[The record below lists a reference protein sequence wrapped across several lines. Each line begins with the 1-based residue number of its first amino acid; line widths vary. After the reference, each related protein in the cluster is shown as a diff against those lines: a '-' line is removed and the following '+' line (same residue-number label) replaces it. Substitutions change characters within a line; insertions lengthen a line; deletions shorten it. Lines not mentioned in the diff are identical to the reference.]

1 MRTSGSATTLC
12 YGVSSGHP
20 TSNCDSQPSLRP
32 AALCR
37 AFCRFLAAL
46 PILLFLFV
54 AVISSARPL
63 LAQQATA
70 LIAGTVKDTSGA
82 IVVGAKV
89 TLRNS
94 QTNVA
99 RTATSDKDGGYEF
112 NLVPIGPYELS
123 VEQTGFDTY
132 VRKGITLEI
141 NQNAR
146 LDVSLRVGRMSQ
158 VVEVTGDVT
167 QVDTISATLGKVETT
182 QRIADLPLAARDTM
196 QLGLLQAG
204 TFAPDQD
211 DGSGNPFSVS
221 GQRSESQT
229 FLIDG
234 ADNNNFLGNN
244 MVVDPNPDAVA
255 EFKIIT
261 NNYEAEYGRTSGGI
275 INQVVK
281 SGTNSIHGDL
291 FDYFRNTA
299 LDASDYFLQQVP
311 IFKYNIFGGTIGLP
325 IVKGKMFL
333 FASYQGARRRE
344 GQNPGILTVLTP
356 AERTGDFSDLYTG
369 VTDPNTGFDTG
380 QLTDPTTGGPFMCGA
395 NACNQVPVDSV
406 MQNYI
411 NKYLPMPNFG
421 TNGFRED
428 PVASL
433 QEDQFIFRY
442 DYNISSKDTLSAFY
456 IFDDQPQVYP
466 FQVVKGASTGGDV
479 PVGSGFTN
487 ADRFQ
492 TGSISWTRTIS
503 PTKLNELRFSTN
515 RAATFDAVPTDK
527 TSPSALGFV
536 TVIPDDPAGTAPPA
550 ISVGGAFNLGPSPQG
565 PTKIHNT
572 TFQYQDTFSWTK
584 GHHALKF
591 GADIRWIEENFHYDF
606 YNNGSFDFG
615 SYYTNT
621 NNALADFVGGFTD
634 NYYQFAS
641 AIYGIR
647 THQLDFFA
655 QDAWKI
661 TKNLSL
667 DYGVRY
673 EYNSPQVDPRNEIQG
688 WFPGQ
693 QSTLYPGSPPDFL
706 YSGDPGTPNRGLVY
720 PDKNNFAPR
729 FGFAWDMFGNAKLVM
744 RGGFGIFYDIEDG
757 ALNLQFG
764 GQAPFGYVANNY
776 PCFTTAAIGQGG
788 CLVPVNGSYSADP
801 FQTASTGYSD
811 PYPFIAGG
819 HLGQFFTPAIPFA
832 YVVTPHFR
840 TPYAENFNYGFQYQV
855 SKDTVLEA
863 VYVGSLS
870 RKAIGSTNLN
880 NPELNGTNPNSLMAQ
895 YQAAVAAGSNPLN
908 YISPDCAR
916 PLANCDANFVPHGA
930 TQIITNLSNASSSSN
945 QFQLTLDRRM
955 NHGLGFRVAYT
966 LAKTIDVSS
975 GFRARSS
982 TYTDPANPAFDRG
995 LADFDATHRLVLSP
1009 IWQLPIGNNGNTLK
1023 KTLLGGWV
1031 VSTIAS
1037 FQSGNPFT
1045 LYSSNGASESNEGL
1059 DRPDII
1065 GPVQIFKNPRQL
1077 RTFSPSSDGL
1087 HGSCLSS
1094 TTTGY
1099 FWFDPTNLVCAVG
1112 PPAGQPNVAG
1122 LGLTTGGVPLFSYG
1136 NMGRNILRGP
1146 GINDWDISIM
1156 KNFKITESKSI
1167 QFQSNFFNAFNH
1179 VQFYGPTSNG
1189 GSVGGSSQFGQVST
1203 DTSPS
1208 TSSYYR
1214 GPRIIQFA
1222 LKILF

>member
-1 MRTSGSATTLC
+1 MSTTEITARTSCAVPCDLRAVCDSATAASTGTSFIRFFPALMLC
-12 YGVSSGHP
+12 LVLGLMFAVLSGE
-20 TSNCDSQPSLRP
+20 P
-32 AALCR
+32 A
-37 AFCRFLAAL
+37 
-46 PILLFLFV
+46 
-54 AVISSARPL
+54 

-70 LIAGTVKDTSGA
+70 VLVGSVTDASGA
-82 IVVGAKV
+82 VVVGAKV
-89 TLRNS
+89 TLKNS
-94 QTNVA
+94 QTNVE
-99 RTATSDKDGGYEF
+99 RTTTSAKDGNYIF
-112 NLVPIGPYELS
+112 NLVPIGAYALK
-123 VEQTGFDTY
+123 VEQAGFETY

-146 LDVSLRVGRMSQ
+146 LDVALQIGKASQ

-167 QVDTISATLGKVETT
+167 QVDTVSATLGKVETT
-182 QRIADLPLAARDTM
+182 QRIDDLPLAARDTM

-204 TFAPDQD
+204 VFAPDQD
-211 DGSGNPFSVS
+211 DGSNNPFSVS
-221 GQRSESQT
+221 GQRSESET

-234 ADNNNFLGNN
+234 SDNNDFLGNN
-244 MVVDPNPDAVA
+244 MVVDPNPDSVA
-255 EFKIIT
+255 EFKILT

-275 INQVVK
+275 VNQVIK
-281 SGTNSIHGDL
+281 SGSNAIHGDV

-311 IFKYNIFGGTIGLP
+311 IFKYNIFGGTIGMP
-325 IVKGKMFL
+325 IRKDKMFF

-356 AERTGDFSDLYTG
+356 QERTGDFSDL
-369 VTDPNTGFDTG
+369 GFP
-380 QLTDPTTGGPFMCGA
+380 LIDPTGA
-395 NACNQVPVDSV
+395 NPSGFFPNNQVPVDSV

-411 NKYLPMPNFG
+411 NKYLPMPNYG
-421 TNGFRED
+421 TNGFVED

-456 IFDDQPQVYP
+456 VFDDQPQVFP
-466 FQVVKGASTGGDV
+466 FEVVKGASTGGDV

-487 ADRFQ
+487 AQRYQ
-492 TGSISWTRTIS
+492 TGSISWIRTIS

-515 RAATFDAVPTDK
+515 RVATFDAEPTDH
-527 TSPSALGFV
+527 TPPSALGFL
-536 TVIPDDPAGTAPPA
+536 TVIPDDPAGAAPPA

-565 PTKIHNT
+565 PTKIHDV

-584 GHHALKF
+584 GRHALKF
-591 GADIRWIEENFHYDF
+591 GADIRWIDENFHYDF

-621 NNALADFVGGFTD
+621 GSALADFVGGFTD
-634 NYYQFAS
+634 NYYQFS
-641 AIYGIR
+641 RAIYGIR
-647 THQLDFFA
+647 THQLDFFG
-655 QDAWKI
+655 QDALKI

-667 DYGVRY
+667 DFGVRY
-673 EYNSPQVDPRNEIQG
+673 EYNSPQVDPHNEIQG

-706 YSGDPGTPNRGLVY
+706 YAGDPGTPNRGLIY
-720 PDKNNFAPR
+720 TDKNNFAPR
-729 FGFAWDMFGNAKLVM
+729 FGFSWDMLGNAKLVM

-776 PCFTTAAIGQGG
+776 PCFTTAAIDAGG

-832 YVVTPHFR
+832 FVVTPQFR
-840 TPYAENFNYGFQYQV
+840 TPYAENFNYGFQYQL
-855 SKDTVLEA
+855 SKDTVVEA

-870 RKAIGSTNLN
+870 RKAIASTNLN
-880 NPELNGTNPNSLMAQ
+880 YPEITGSNPNNLMAQ
-895 YQAAVAAGSNPLN
+895 YQSYVATADPSNPTYVVN
-908 YISPDCAR
+908 DISPDCAR
-916 PLANCDANFVPHGA
+916 PLANCNANFVPLGA
-930 TQIITNLSNASSSSN
+930 TQIETNVSSGSSSSN
-945 QFQLTLDRRM
+945 EMQVTVDRRM

-966 LAKTIDVSS
+966 LAKTIDVTS

-982 TYTDPANPAFDRG
+982 TYTNPTDPAFDRG
-995 LADFDATHRLVLSP
+995 LADFDARQRLVLSP
-1009 IWQLPIGNNGNTLK
+1009 IWQIPLGNNSTGVK
-1023 KTLLGGWV
+1023 KNLLGGWE
-1031 VSTIAS
+1031 VSTITS

-1045 LYSSNGASESNEGL
+1045 LFSSNGASESNEGL
-1059 DRPDII
+1059 DRPDIV
-1065 GPVQIFKNPRQL
+1065 GPIHIFRNPRQM
-1077 RTFSPSSDGL
+1077 RTFSPNADGI
-1087 HGSCLSS
+1087 HGSCLSG
-1094 TTTGY
+1094 TTTGS
-1099 FWFDPTNLVCAVG
+1099 FFFDPTNVVCSVG
-1112 PPAGQPNVAG
+1112 PPVGQGNVAG
-1122 LGLTTGGVPLFSYG
+1122 LGLTSGGVPLFTYG
-1136 NMGRNILRGP
+1136 NMGRNVLRGP

-1156 KNFKITESKSI
+1156 KNFKFTESKSL

-1179 VQFYGPTSNG
+1179 VQFYGPTSG
-1189 GSVGGSSQFGQVST
+1189 SGSVGGSSQFGEVST

-1208 TSSYYR
+1208 TSPYYR

-1222 LKILF
+1222 LKIFF